1 MCRLRNKEYEDFI
14 NTLTLYLGVL
24 SMTNATQTS
33 PIDLQE
39 YLEYTYPKLTDNEI
53 NLINERL
60 KNSWDYSHSFI
71 EIEEKV
77 RETATLADIQLFD
90 EDEEYTHDSEGC

>member
-1 MCRLRNKEYEDFI
+1 
-14 NTLTLYLGVL
+14 
-24 SMTNATQTS
+24 MTNATQIT

-39 YLEYTYPKLTDNEI
+39 YLEYTYPKLTDSEI
-53 NLINERL
+53 NHIANVLRNE
-60 KNSWDYSHSFI
+60 WDYAPSFI

-77 RETATLADIQLFD
+77 RETATLADIQLYD

>member
-1 MCRLRNKEYEDFI
+1 
-14 NTLTLYLGVL
+14 
-24 SMTNATQTS
+24 MTNATQTT

-39 YLEYTYPKLTDNEI
+39 YLEYTYPKLLDSEI

-60 KNSWDYSHSFI
+60 KNYWDYNPSFI

-77 RETATLADIQLFD
+77 RETATLADIQLYN
-90 EDEEYTHDSEGC
+90 EDEGYIHDSECF

>member
-1 MCRLRNKEYEDFI
+1 
-14 NTLTLYLGVL
+14 
-24 SMTNATQTS
+24 MTNATQIT

-39 YLEYTYPKLTDNEI
+39 YLEYTYPKLTDSEI
-53 NLINERL
+53 NHIANVLRNE
-60 KNSWDYSHSFI
+60 WDYSPSFI

-77 RETATLADIQLFD
+77 RETATLADIQLYD

>member
-1 MCRLRNKEYEDFI
+1 
-14 NTLTLYLGVL
+14 
-24 SMTNATQTS
+24 MTNATQIT

-39 YLEYTYPKLTDNEI
+39 YQEYTYPKLTDSEI
-53 NLINERL
+53 NHIANVLRNE
-60 KNSWDYSHSFI
+60 WDYAPSFI

-77 RETATLADIQLFD
+77 RETATLADIQLYD

>member
-1 MCRLRNKEYEDFI
+1 
-14 NTLTLYLGVL
+14 
-24 SMTNATQTS
+24 MTNATQIT

-39 YLEYTYPKLTDNEI
+39 YLEYTYPNLTDNEI

-60 KNSWDYSHSFI
+60 KNHWQYSPSFI

-77 RETATLADIQLFD
+77 RETATLADIQLYD
-90 EDEEYTHDSEGC
+90 DYEEFTHDSEGC

>member
-1 MCRLRNKEYEDFI
+1 
-14 NTLTLYLGVL
+14 
-24 SMTNATQTS
+24 MTNATQIT

-53 NLINERL
+53 NHIANELR
-60 KNSWDYSHSFI
+60 NEWDYNPSFI

-77 RETATLADIQLFD
+77 RETATLADIQLVE
-90 EDEEYTHDSEGC
+90 EDEGYIHDSEGC

>member
-1 MCRLRNKEYEDFI
+1 
-14 NTLTLYLGVL
+14 
-24 SMTNATQTS
+24 MTNATQIT

-39 YLEYTYPKLTDNEI
+39 YLEYTYPKLTNSEI

-60 KNSWDYSHSFI
+60 TNSWDYNPSFI

-77 RETATLADIQLFD
+77 RETATLADIQLYD
-90 EDEEYTHDSEGC
+90 EDEGYIHDSEGC

>member
-1 MCRLRNKEYEDFI
+1 
-14 NTLTLYLGVL
+14 
-24 SMTNATQTS
+24 MTNATQIT

-39 YLEYTYPKLTDNEI
+39 YLEYTYPNLTDDEI

-60 KNSWDYSHSFI
+60 KNSWDYSPSFI

-77 RETATLADIQLFD
+77 RETATLADIQLYD
-90 EDEEYTHDSEGC
+90 DYEEYTHDSEGC

>member
-1 MCRLRNKEYEDFI
+1 
-14 NTLTLYLGVL
+14 
-24 SMTNATQTS
+24 MTNATQIT

-39 YLEYTYPKLTDNEI
+39 YLEYTYPNLTDNEI

-60 KNSWDYSHSFI
+60 KNSWDYNPSFI

-77 RETATLADIQLFD
+77 RETATLADIQLY
-90 EDEEYTHDSEGC
+90 EDYEEYTHDSEGC

>member
-1 MCRLRNKEYEDFI
+1 
-14 NTLTLYLGVL
+14 
-24 SMTNATQTS
+24 MTNATQIT

-39 YLEYTYPKLTDNEI
+39 YLEYTYPKLTDSEI

-60 KNSWDYSHSFI
+60 KNSWDYCPSFI

-77 RETATLADIQLFD
+77 RETATLADIQLYD
-90 EDEEYTHDSEGC
+90 DYEEYTHDSEGC